1 MMEQISCSSAR
12 PPNPPSAI
20 VLRRAKASKR
30 QMVPRLRTAGRIANP
45 GASPLVAAP
54 NQVGLRPLL

>member
-1 MMEQISCSSAR
+1 MMEQIISSSTR
-12 PPNPPSAI
+12 PSNPPSAI

-30 QMVPRLRTAGRIANP
+30 QAVPRLRTAGRIASP
-45 GASPLVAAP
+45 GVNPLVAAP